1 MARAATASPTSVPVR
16 APRAARRCGAG
27 GSNVSRVPIA
37 SSRRHL
43 GCGGMD
49 EAGQLSWW
57 ADHPAIRAA
66 VILAVFLLVA
76 FVFDRWMAA
85 RGRKIAGRVLRGG
98 ITPEADTRLRFVRRL
113 IWLVLLVVGAL
124 SALSQFAGLGRVAG
138 SFLAS
143 GALVAAI
150 LGFAAQRTLANL
162 IAGIMLAITQPLR
175 VGDWVTLEE
184 HYGVVEDIR
193 LNYTF
198 LRTLSDQRI
207 VIPNERL
214 ASGILRNDTL
224 ESDGV
229 NLDVAIWLPH
239 ECDAGRAAATLR
251 ESTGQN
257 VAIAETT
264 TDGVRLAVGGERVA
278 PPDRSAREAELRE
291 QCLERLRAEGL
302 LGG

>member
-1 MARAATASPTSVPVR
+1 MARAAAASPTSAPVR
-16 APRAARRCGAG
+16 AHRAARRCGAG

-66 VILAVFLLVA
+66 VIFAVFLLVA

-85 RGRKIAGRVLRGG
+85 RGRKFAGRMLRGG

-184 HYGVVEDIR
+184 HYGVVEDVR
-193 LNYTF
+193 LN
-198 LRTLSDQRI
+198 
-207 VIPNERL
+207 V
-214 ASGILRNDTL
+214 TL
-224 ESDGV
+224 ETGV
-229 NLDVAIWLPH
+229 VGLDVSVWLP
-239 ECDAGRAAATLR
+239 AGADVPRAVDVLR
-251 ESTGQN
+251 AMGQA
-257 VAIAETT
+257 VTIAETAA
-264 TDGVRLAVGGERVA
+264 DGTRLAVGDERV
-278 PPDRSAREAELRE
+278 PPSERAKREAELRE
-291 QCLERLRAEGL
+291 QCLRRLGAEGL
-302 LGG
+302 LGA

>member
-1 MARAATASPTSVPVR
+1 ME
-16 APRAARRCGAG
+16 
-27 GSNVSRVPIA
+27 
-37 SSRRHL
+37 
-43 GCGGMD
+43 

-66 VILAVFLLVA
+66 VIFAVFLLVA

-113 IWLVLLVVGAL
+113 IWLVLLVIGAL

-184 HYGVVEDIR
+184 HYGVVEDVR
-193 LNYTF
+193 LNFTL
-198 LRTLSDQRI
+198 LRALGDQRI
-207 VIPNERL
+207 VIPNERI
-214 ASGILRNDTL
+214 ASGVLRNDTL
-224 ESDGV
+224 ETGV
-229 NLDVAIWLPH
+229 VGLDVSLWLP
-239 ECDAGRAAATLR
+239 AGADVPRAVDVLR
-251 ESTGQN
+251 EMGQA
-257 VAIAETT
+257 VTIAETAA
-264 TDGVRLAVGGERVA
+264 DGTRLAVGDERV
-278 PPDRSAREAELRE
+278 PPSERAKREAELRE
-291 QCLERLRAEGL
+291 QCLRRLGAEGL
-302 LGG
+302 LGA